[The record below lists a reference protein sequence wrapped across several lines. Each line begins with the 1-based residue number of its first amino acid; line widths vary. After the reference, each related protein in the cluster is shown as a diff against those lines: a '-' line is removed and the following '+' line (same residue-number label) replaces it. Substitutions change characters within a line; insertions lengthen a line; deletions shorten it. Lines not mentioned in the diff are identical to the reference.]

1 MDQDGKHPD
10 FDICSDIFNLILM
23 IQTLPQ
29 VNVQKYQ
36 SMLLGSRAEAN
47 TINLHVDGVSIEQ
60 LKSIKLFDVH
70 LDSEL
75 NFSEHVNS
83 VLQKG

>member
-23 IQTLPQ
+23 IQNLPQ

-70 LDSEL
+70 LDAEL

>member
-1 MDQDGKHPD
+1 MDQDGRHPD

-23 IQTLPQ
+23 IQNLPQ

>member
-1 MDQDGKHPD
+1 
-10 FDICSDIFNLILM
+10 M
-23 IQTLPQ
+23 IQNLLQ

-47 TINLHVDGVSIEQ
+47 TVNLQIDGVSIEQ
-60 LKSIKLFDVH
+60 LKFIKLFDVH

-75 NFSEHVNS
+75 NFSEHINS

>member
-1 MDQDGKHPD
+1 MDQDGKHPN

-23 IQTLPQ
+23 IQNLPQ

>member
-23 IQTLPQ
+23 IQNLPQ

-47 TINLHVDGVSIEQ
+47 AINLHVDGVSIEQ

>member
-23 IQTLPQ
+23 IQNLPQ

>member
-1 MDQDGKHPD
+1 
-10 FDICSDIFNLILM
+10 M
-23 IQTLPQ
+23 IQNLLQ
-29 VNVQKYQ
+29 LNVQKYQ

-60 LKSIKLFDVH
+60 LKFIKLFDVH
-70 LDSEL
+70 LDSEI

>member
-23 IQTLPQ
+23 IQNLPQ
-29 VNVQKYQ
+29 VNVRKYQ

>member
-23 IQTLPQ
+23 IQNLLQ

-36 SMLLGSRAEAN
+36 FMLLGSRAEAN

-75 NFSEHVNS
+75 NFSEHVNF

>member
-1 MDQDGKHPD
+1 MDQHGKHHD

-23 IQTLPQ
+23 IQNLLQ

-47 TINLHVDGVSIEQ
+47 TVNLQIDGVSIEQ
-60 LKSIKLFDVH
+60 LKFIKLFDVH

-75 NFSEHVNS
+75 NFSEHINS

>member
-1 MDQDGKHPD
+1 MENIPN

-23 IQTLPQ
+23 IQNLPQ

-70 LDSEL
+70 LASEL

>member
-1 MDQDGKHPD
+1 MDQDGKHSD
-10 FDICSDIFNLILM
+10 FDICSDIFSLILM
-23 IQTLPQ
+23 IQDLPQ
-29 VNVQKYQ
+29 VSVQKYQ

-47 TINLHVDGVSIEQ
+47 TINLHVDGFSIEQ

>member
-1 MDQDGKHPD
+1 MDQDGKHSD
-10 FDICSDIFNLILM
+10 FDICSDIFSLILM
-23 IQTLPQ
+23 IQDLPQ
-29 VNVQKYQ
+29 VSVQKYQ

>member
-23 IQTLPQ
+23 IQNLLQ

>member
-1 MDQDGKHPD
+1 
-10 FDICSDIFNLILM
+10 M
-23 IQTLPQ
+23 IQNLPQ

>member
-1 MDQDGKHPD
+1 MDQHGKHHD

-23 IQTLPQ
+23 IQNLLQ

-47 TINLHVDGVSIEQ
+47 TVNLQIDGVSIEQ
-60 LKSIKLFDVH
+60 LKFIKLFDVH

-75 NFSEHVNS
+75 DFSEHINS

>member
-1 MDQDGKHPD
+1 MVME
-10 FDICSDIFNLILM
+10 NLL
-23 IQTLPQ
+23 Q
-29 VNVQKYQ
+29 VNVPKYQ
-36 SMLLGSRAEAN
+36 SMSLGSRLINFAMK
-47 TINLHVDGVSIEQ
+47 TIEIYQIIRSI
-60 LKSIKLFDVH
+60 H

>member
-23 IQTLPQ
+23 IQDLPQ
-29 VNVQKYQ
+29 VSVQKYQ

>member
-23 IQTLPQ
+23 IQNLPQ

-60 LKSIKLFDVH
+60 LKSIKLCDVH

>member
-1 MDQDGKHPD
+1 MDQHGKHHD

-23 IQTLPQ
+23 IQNLLQ

-36 SMLLGSRAEAN
+36 PMLLGSRAEAN
-47 TINLHVDGVSIEQ
+47 TINLQIDGVSIEQ
-60 LKSIKLFDVH
+60 LKFIKLFDVH

-75 NFSEHVNS
+75 NFSEHINS

>member
-23 IQTLPQ
+23 IQNLPQ

-36 SMLLGSRAEAN
+36 SMLLGSRAEEN

>member
-1 MDQDGKHPD
+1 MENIPN

-23 IQTLPQ
+23 IQNLPQ

>member
-1 MDQDGKHPD
+1 MDQHGKHHD

-23 IQTLPQ
+23 IQNLLQ

-36 SMLLGSRAEAN
+36 SMLLGSRTETN
-47 TINLHVDGVSIEQ
+47 TVNLQIDGVSIEQ
-60 LKSIKLFDVH
+60 LKFIKLFDVR

-75 NFSEHVNS
+75 NFSEHINS

>member
-1 MDQDGKHPD
+1 MDQDGKHPNY
-10 FDICSDIFNLILM
+10 DICSDIFNLILM
-23 IQTLPQ
+23 IQNLLQ

-60 LKSIKLFDVH
+60 LKPIKLFEVH

-75 NFSEHVNS
+75 SFSEHVNS

>member
-23 IQTLPQ
+23 IQNLLQ

-75 NFSEHVNS
+75 NFSEHINS

>member
-1 MDQDGKHPD
+1 MDQDGKHPN

-23 IQTLPQ
+23 IQNLPQ

-47 TINLHVDGVSIEQ
+47 TINLHVDGGSIEQ
-60 LKSIKLFDVH
+60 
-70 LDSEL
+70 
-75 NFSEHVNS
+75 
-83 VLQKG
+83 

>member
-1 MDQDGKHPD
+1 MDQDGKHHD

-23 IQTLPQ
+23 IQDLLQ

-36 SMLLGSRAEAN
+36 SMLLGSRTETN
-47 TINLHVDGVSIEQ
+47 TVNLQIDGVSIEQ
-60 LKSIKLFDVH
+60 LKFIKLFDVR

-75 NFSEHVNS
+75 NFSEHINS

>member
-1 MDQDGKHPD
+1 
-10 FDICSDIFNLILM
+10 
-23 IQTLPQ
+23 
-29 VNVQKYQ
+29 
-36 SMLLGSRAEAN
+36 MLLGSRAEAN
-47 TINLHVDGVSIEQ
+47 TISLHVDGVSIEQ
-60 LKSIKLFDVH
+60 LKSIKLCDVH